1 MESRRQ
7 CEQSHRDPR
16 ALRALTAL
24 TVQLSVDEDFQPPRW
39 LRNRHLQSILPSLP
53 ARRRWILPR
62 TAPVRAASQ
71 EILLDC
77 GEGVRL
83 QCFHS
88 DPARAGIAR
97 RARIAVL
104 LHGWEGNSDALYI
117 LSLAQQLFDLGF
129 DVVRLNLRD
138 HGDTHH
144 LNREIFH
151 SCRLPEV
158 VGALQRL
165 QGLLPGEPLH
175 LIGYSLGG
183 NFLLRAAAQ
192 ADTGLAIASVAAV
205 SPVIDPGATLSA
217 LENGFRPYH
226 QYFVKKWIGSL
237 FKKQAAWPEHYD
249 FTDLSHKESLR
260 RLTELML
267 ERFTD
272 FASLEEYLE
281 GYTITGRELASLT
294 VPAMLITA
302 LDDPIIPIEG
312 LEEITRS
319 PALEVVVT
327 RRGGHCG
334 FLEDLVRPSWAER
347 RIVAQLDALSRA

>member
-1 MESRRQ
+1 
-7 CEQSHRDPR
+7 
-16 ALRALTAL
+16 
-24 TVQLSVDEDFQPPRW
+24 VQLSVDEDFRPPRW

-53 ARRRWILPR
+53 ARRRWVLPR
-62 TAPVRAASQ
+62 TAPLRAASQ

-77 GEGVRL
+77 GDGVRL

-97 RARIAVL
+97 RARLAVL
-104 LHGWEGNSDALYI
+104 LHGWEGNSDAIYV
-117 LSLAQQLFDLGF
+117 LSLAQQLFELGF

-151 SCRLPEV
+151 SCRLQEV
-158 VGALQRL
+158 VGSMQRL
-165 QGLLPGEPLH
+165 QGLLPAKPLH
-175 LIGYSLGG
+175 LIGFSLGG
-183 NFLLRAAAQ
+183 NFVLRVAAQ
-192 ADTGLAIASVAAV
+192 GGTGLDIASVVAV
-205 SPVIDPGATLSA
+205 SPVLDPGATLAA

-226 QYFVKKWIGSL
+226 KYFVRKWLSSL

-249 FTDLSHKESLR
+249 FTELSHKESLR
-260 RLTELML
+260 RLTVLML

-272 FASLEEYLE
+272 FASLEEYLN
-281 GYTITGRELASLT
+281 GYAITGSQLAALK
-294 VPAMLITA
+294 VPATLITS
-302 LDDPIIPIEG
+302 LDDPIIPIAS
-312 LEEITRS
+312 LQQIARS

-334 FLEDLVRPSWAER
+334 FLEDLVSPSWAER
-347 RIVAQLDALSRA
+347 RIVRALAAAARAPAQA